1 MDNTL
6 LRIDSSLRTEE
17 SYSRHLGDFFIK
29 EWKKRNPT
37 SRVHQRDLS
46 KNPINHL
53 NQKTIE
59 GFFGNP
65 KHVDLL
71 KTSNELIKELFDADD
86 ILITVPM
93 YNFGIPSALKA
104 YFDQVVRIEKTYT
117 YQNRPLGLLK
127 NKKAYIISSMG
138 GEKGDTKSLVEI
150 HLQTLLS
157 YIGITEIH
165 FLTID
170 GTVDQTMAMHKI
182 WIKQNEIINL
192 LNH

>member
-6 LRIDSSLRTEE
+6 LRIDSSLRTKG

-29 EWKKRNPT
+29 QWKKRNPT
-37 SRVHQRDLS
+37 STVQQRDLS
-46 KNPINHL
+46 KNAINHL

-65 KHVDLL
+65 NHVDLL
-71 KTSNELIKELFDADD
+71 KISNELIKELFDADE

-117 YQNRPLGLLK
+117 YHNGPLGLLK
-127 NKKAYIISSMG
+127 DKKAYIISSMG

-150 HLQTLLS
+150 HLQTILS

-165 FLTID
+165 CLTID

-182 WIKQNEIINL
+182 WIKKNEIINL